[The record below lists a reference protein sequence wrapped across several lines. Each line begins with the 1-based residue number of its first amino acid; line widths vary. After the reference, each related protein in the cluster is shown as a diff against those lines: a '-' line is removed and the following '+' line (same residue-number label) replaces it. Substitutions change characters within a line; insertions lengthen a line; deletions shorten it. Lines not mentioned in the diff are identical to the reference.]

1 MSIYNR
7 KVVIVGAG
15 HVGSHVGYALIS
27 QSLADEIVYIDSD
40 RAKAVAQALDLT
52 DATNYLPVRTKV
64 TAGDYSDAADAQIMI
79 IAAGPLPSGSQTR
92 MDTLGQTIE
101 ILLILL
107 LRLLFDPDISGQL
120 AGAAVVFC
128 LSLIA
133 LYSASSVY
141 HFSLRGEAVLRRLKK
156 LDHSMIYVL
165 IAGSYTPIIL
175 KFMPAPRSFLFLGV
189 IWLIALTGIAVKLLW
204 IDAPRLIGTALYL
217 ALGWAIAF
225 DFGVVL
231 SMPSPAIALLAAGGL
246 AYTAGGIIY
255 ISKRPNFSTL
265 LGFHELFH
273 LFVIVGS
280 ICHYLMVMLYVL

>member
-1 MSIYNR
+1 MPRAFLKAREPFSCYSYF
-7 KVVIVGAG
+7 VGAVLSA
-15 HVGSHVGYALIS
+15 VGLFAL
-27 QSLADEIVYIDSD
+27 LV
-40 RAKAVAQALDLT
+40 
-52 DATNYLPVRTKV
+52 
-64 TAGDYSDAADAQIMI
+64 
-79 IAAGPLPSGSQTR
+79 
-92 MDTLGQTIE
+92 
-101 ILLILL
+101 
-107 LRLLFDPDISGQL
+107 RLLVQPDISGQL

-133 LYSASSVY
+133 LYSASSAY
-141 HFSLRGEAVLRRLKK
+141 HFSGRGEAVVRRLKK

-175 KFMPAPRSFLFLGV
+175 KFMPAPRCFVFLGV

-231 SMPSPAIALLAAGGL
+231 SMPSPAVELLAAGGL
-246 AYTAGGIIY
+246 SYTVGGIIY
-255 ISKRPNFSTL
+255 ILKKPNFSRL

-273 LFVIVGS
+273 LFVIAGS
-280 ICHYLMVMLYVL
+280 VCHYLMVMLYVL